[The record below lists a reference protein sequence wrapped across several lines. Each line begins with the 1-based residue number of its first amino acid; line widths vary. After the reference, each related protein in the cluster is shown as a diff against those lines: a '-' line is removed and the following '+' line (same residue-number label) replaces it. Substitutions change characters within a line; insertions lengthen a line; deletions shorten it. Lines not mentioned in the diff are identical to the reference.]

1 MCPGFDL
8 QGTNL
13 LRLLRILRRSFFS
26 HPIEFKNTKF
36 LLLFSFLRRF
46 VKMREYLLFRDCVYQ
61 KSESIEKIESY
72 LEI

>member
-1 MCPGFDL
+1 M
-8 QGTNL
+8 
-13 LRLLRILRRSFFS
+13 
-26 HPIEFKNTKF
+26 EFKNTKS